1 MKSKNVKVGPLSAV
15 SLETLESVKRVLLEA
30 MSGGR
35 SDPSLRLEDWAD
47 EEDERV
53 ALEFALAVRLA
64 TNPMEGG
71 E

>member
-15 SLETLESVKRVLLEA
+15 SLETLKRVLLEA

>member
-1 MKSKNVKVGPLSAV
+1 MKNVKVGPLSAV
-15 SLETLESVKRVLLEA
+15 SPKTLRSVYRVLLWNL
-30 MSGGR
+30 SPVPVTG
-35 SDPSLRLEDWAD
+35 PT